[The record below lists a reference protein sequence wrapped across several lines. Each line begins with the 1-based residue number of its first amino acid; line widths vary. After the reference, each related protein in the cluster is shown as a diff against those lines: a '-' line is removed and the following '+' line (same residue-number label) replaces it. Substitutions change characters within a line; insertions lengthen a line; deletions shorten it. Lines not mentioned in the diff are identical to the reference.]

1 MKNPYILTILLGLLS
16 ITQAYPQDL
25 SKEYAST
32 ITTSDLRRH
41 LEIIASDDMEG
52 RETATRGQYKAA
64 LYLAEQFEKLGLERI
79 VDLGNYKSYFQ
90 WFDVAVSGKS
100 QKLVGPTNDIPNN
113 YERKATMNILGFL
126 PGKSKKE
133 EVMIISAHYDHI
145 GVNANGEI
153 NNGADDDGSGTAAI
167 LEIAQAF
174 VKAKN
179 EGHGPERSILFLLV
193 AGEEKGLLG
202 SKYYTDYQPVIPLVN
217 TVCDLN
223 IDMIGR
229 KDKHHETDEYV
240 YLIGADKLSKDL
252 DKISKTVNRK
262 YIKYKLDYTY
272 NDEKDP
278 NRFYYRSDHY
288 NFAKN
293 NIPVIFFFTGVHED
307 YHKPGD
313 DIEKIIFPKYSTI
326 TKLIFH
332 TAWEVANRPERLELN
347 R

>member
-1 MKNPYILTILLGLLS
+1 MKNPSILFILLCLLS
-16 ITQAYPQDL
+16 VNEAISQDF
-25 SKEYAST
+25 SKIYAET
-32 ITTSDLRRH
+32 ITTTDLRKH

-52 RETATRGQYKAA
+52 RETTTKGQYKAA
-64 LYLAEQFEKLGLERI
+64 IYLADQFENLGLERI
-79 VDLGNYKSYFQ
+79 VDMGEYKSYFQ

-100 QKLVGPTNDIPNN
+100 QKLLAPDAEIPANH
-113 YERKATMNILGFL
+113 ERRASMNILGFL
-126 PGKSKKE
+126 PGKTKKE
-133 EVMIISAHYDHI
+133 EVIIISAHYDHI
-145 GVNANGEI
+145 GIDSNGDI
-153 NNGADDDGSGTAAI
+153 NNGADDDGSGTAAV
-167 LEIAQAF
+167 LEIAEAF
-174 VKAKN
+174 VNAKKD
-179 EGHGPERSILFLLV
+179 GHGPERSILFLLV

-202 SKYYTDYQPVIPLVN
+202 SKYYTDYAPVIPLPN

-229 KDKHHETDEYV
+229 KDEHHDTDEYV
-240 YLIGADKLSKDL
+240 YLIGADKLSSDL
-252 DKISKTVNRK
+252 DKISKKVNKK
-262 YIKYKLDYTY
+262 YINYELDYTY

-313 DIEKIIFPKYSTI
+313 DIEKIIFPKYSYI

-332 TAWEVANRPERLELN
+332 TAWEVANRTERLKLN